1 MPKLRNSCR
10 LFRLI
15 ISCSLSSKTF
25 IFNQIFAMWL
35 QNYLIFPNTAIFF
48 KYLFNTFAPLKNH
61 TMHYIG
67 ELISIGVAFS
77 WTATAWLGEIAGKR
91 LGVFTLNVWRMLL
104 TLLFSAILLYVLT
117 GYPFPLYTNGIT
129 WFWLLLSGIVGY
141 VLGDYCLFRSYLS
154 IGSRYGQLFMTI
166 APMAAA
172 FMAWFTLGQHLTVNS
187 IIAMTVTLLGI
198 AISVLGRGEGK
209 KIALKLPLGG
219 VLFGIGAG
227 LGQGTG
233 LVLSKIG
240 LDYYM
245 RDVPSDILPHI
256 IHYLPFSANMIRCLT
271 GLVAFI
277 AIMWIHQGFGR
288 FRESLHDGKGFG
300 MMLIAVIFGPFL
312 GVGFSLM
319 AVQYTAAG
327 IASTLMAITP
337 ILIIIPSHYLFGQP
351 ITFKGLFGA
360 VISVLGVSLFF
371 LL

>member
-1 MPKLRNSCR
+1 M
-10 LFRLI
+10 
-15 ISCSLSSKTF
+15 
-25 IFNQIFAMWL
+25 Q
-35 QNYLIFPNTAIFF
+35 Y
-48 KYLFNTFAPLKNH
+48 
-61 TMHYIG
+61 
-67 ELISIGVAFS
+67 
-77 WTATAWLGEIAGKR
+77 LGEIISLGVASSWTVTALASEVASKR
-91 LGVFTLNVWRMLL
+91 LGVFTLNVWRMALA
-104 TLLFSAILLYVLT
+104 LLFTGISMWYLT
-117 GYPFPLYTNGIT
+117 GDFLPVHASARA
-129 WFWLLLSGIVGY
+129 WLWLAMSGLVGY
-141 VLGDYCLFRSYLS
+141 AFGDYCLFRSYLS
-154 IGSRYGQLFMTI
+154 IGSRYGQLFMTL